1 MDPDTATGAPRK
13 GASEL
18 ATRTV
23 ASIVLIPLALVIAYL
38 GGLVFAV
45 FWTLAAL
52 GVLWEWSSL
61 VDRPQRR
68 LVVVVAGLAIAAA
81 AALIVTARPA
91 IALAVIVIGVA
102 ATAIVAK
109 QPHRIWMAAGLFYA
123 AMVAI
128 PAIVLRSD
136 PEFGFVAV
144 IFLFAIVWSTDIFA
158 YFTGRALGGP
168 KLLPRVSPK
177 KTWSGGIGGLL
188 AAILAAV
195 LVAKFAGLTDLI
207 PIAMVAAMLSLAAQ
221 SGDFIESAVKR
232 RFGAKDASHIIPG
245 HGGLMDRLDGFLAAA
260 TVAALIG
267 IWRGGFGRAA
277 SGLLIW

>member
-1 MDPDTATGAPRK
+1 M
-13 GASEL
+13 
-18 ATRTV
+18 
-23 ASIVLIPLALVIAYL
+23 LIPLALVIAYL